1 LRGKDIRG
9 GEGCQHVM
17 RVVLSVLFVCG
28 YGEGGG
34 RARVSCGADG
44 GYARSQRAAAKVR
57 DGSLI

>member
-1 LRGKDIRG
+1 
-9 GEGCQHVM
+9 M